1 MADEKA
7 TDLEVIKLRPR
18 IELRDFAL
26 AAFYP
31 RTQPAIPLRAIT
43 VAASNVQPLQRGH
56 LDDPK
61 PPENVAKPWKKPW
74 DK

>member
-1 MADEKA
+1 MTDEKA
-7 TDLEVIKLRPR
+7 TSLAALRRQPR
-18 IELRDFAL
+18 IELREFAL

-31 RTQPAIPLRAIT
+31 RSQPAIPLAAIAFE
-43 VAASNVQPLQRGH
+43 VADLRSVQRGH
-56 LDDPK
+56 RDSAG

>member
-7 TDLEVIKLRPR
+7 TNLEAIRLRRR
-18 IELRDFAL
+18 IEVRDLAL
-26 AAFYP
+26 AALYP
-31 RTQPAIPLRAIT
+31 RTQSTTPLAAIT
-43 VAASNVQPLQRGH
+43 PHVQFLQRRQR
-56 LDDPK
+56 DAPS

>member
-7 TDLEVIKLRPR
+7 TNLDVIRQRRRNEP
-18 IELRDFAL
+18 RDFAL

-31 RTQPAIPLRAIT
+31 RVQPAIPLAALT
-43 VAASNVQPLQRGH
+43 VATPDVEPLQGRQRDH
-56 LDDPK
+56 PS